1 MSLRMNYEEIASDN
15 IELMYEMEK
24 LLKKNTIDNKLQ
36 ELITIRVSQI
46 NGCAFCLNMHTTD
59 AKKRGIDEKKIYL
72 LNAWEDTNIYSD
84 AEKLALEL
92 AEHVTLISNHKVP
105 DELYNRVRKKYSEK
119 EYADLI
125 FTIAQINTWNRI
137 SISMGNEYN
146 I

>member
-36 ELITIRVSQI
+36 ELIKIRVSQL

-59 AKKRGIDEKKIYL
+59 ARKRSIDEKKIYL

-105 DELYNRVRKKYSEK
+105 DALYNRVRENYNEE

>member
-36 ELITIRVSQI
+36 ELIKIRVSQI
-46 NGCAFCLNMHTTD
+46 NGCAFCLNMHTTE
-59 AKKRGIDEKKIYL
+59 ARKRGIDQKKIYL

>member
-36 ELITIRVSQI
+36 ELIKIRVSQI

-59 AKKRGIDEKKIYL
+59 ARKRGIDEKKIYL

-84 AEKLALEL
+84 TEKLALEL

-105 DELYNRVRKKYSEK
+105 DALYNRVREKYNEK

>member
-1 MSLRMNYEEIASDN
+1 MFFLFQAEDGIRYRNVTGVQTCALPIY
-15 IELMYEMEK
+15 
-24 LLKKNTIDNKLQ
+24 KLQ
-36 ELITIRVSQI
+36 ELIKIRVSQI

-59 AKKRGIDEKKIYL
+59 ARKRGIDEKKIYL

-137 SISMGNEYN
+137 SISM
-146 I
+146 

>member
-1 MSLRMNYEEIASDN
+1 M
-15 IELMYEMEK
+15 
-24 LLKKNTIDNKLQ
+24 KKNTIDNKLK
-36 ELITIRVSQI
+36 ELIKIRVSQL

-59 AKKRGIDEKKIYL
+59 ARKRGIDEKKIYL

-84 AEKLALEL
+84 DEKLALEL

>member
-36 ELITIRVSQI
+36 ELIKIRVSQL

-59 AKKRGIDEKKIYL
+59 ARKRDIDEKKIYL

-105 DELYNRVRKKYSEK
+105 DALYNRVRENYNEE

>member
-36 ELITIRVSQI
+36 ELIKIRVSQI

-59 AKKRGIDEKKIYL
+59 ARKRGIDEKKIYL
-72 LNAWEDTNIYSD
+72 LNAWEDTNIYND

-105 DELYNRVRKKYSEK
+105 KELYNRVREKYSEK

>member
-36 ELITIRVSQI
+36 ELIKIRVSQI

-59 AKKRGIDEKKIYL
+59 ARKRGIDEKKIYL

-84 AEKLALEL
+84 TEKLALEL

-105 DELYNRVRKKYSEK
+105 DELYDRVRKKYSEK

-125 FTIAQINTWNRI
+125 FTIVQINTWNRI

>member
-36 ELITIRVSQI
+36 ELIKIRVSQI

-59 AKKRGIDEKKIYL
+59 ARKRGIDEKKIYL

-84 AEKLALEL
+84 TEKLALEL

-105 DELYNRVRKKYSEK
+105 DALYNRVRENYNEE

>member
-36 ELITIRVSQI
+36 ELIKIRVSQI

-59 AKKRGIDEKKIYL
+59 ARKRGIDEKKIYL

-84 AEKLALEL
+84 DEKLALEL

>member
-36 ELITIRVSQI
+36 ELIKIRVSQI

-59 AKKRGIDEKKIYL
+59 ARKRGIDEKKIYL

-84 AEKLALEL
+84 TEKLALEL

>member
-36 ELITIRVSQI
+36 ELIKIRVSQL

-59 AKKRGIDEKKIYL
+59 ARKRGIDEKKIYL

-105 DELYNRVRKKYSEK
+105 DALYNRVRENYNEE

>member
-1 MSLRMNYEEIASDN
+1 M
-15 IELMYEMEK
+15 
-24 LLKKNTIDNKLQ
+24 Q
-36 ELITIRVSQI
+36 ELIKIRVSQI

-59 AKKRGIDEKKIYL
+59 ARKRGIDEKKIYL

-84 AEKLALEL
+84 TEKLALEL

>member
-36 ELITIRVSQI
+36 ELIKIRVSQI

-59 AKKRGIDEKKIYL
+59 ARKRGIDEKKIYL